1 MAASLARFGD
11 RYARRV
17 FSADELA
24 LWPGAVPVWACADL
38 AERFAAKEAT
48 IKVLAPGDRGLDL
61 RSIEVCRQRGAGCSV
76 RLSGA
81 AATLAQEAG
90 IGRVTLSVSSAGG
103 VAMAVAIGSGDG
115 RGRTGS
121 VEHGHGDMGKAEIGE
136 AEIGKAEIGEA
147 EIGKAAIRK
156 DGEA

>member
-1 MAASLARFGD
+1 MVDVGEVAASLARFGD

-24 LWPGAVPVWACADL
+24 LWPGAVPVRACTDL

-48 IKVLAPGDRGLDL
+48 IKVLAPGDQGLDW
-61 RSIEVCRQRGAGCSV
+61 RSIEVRRQGRAGCSV

-103 VAMAVAIGSGDG
+103 VAMAVAIGSGNGSG
-115 RGRTGS
+115 RPGP
-121 VEHGHGDMGKAEIGE
+121 VEHDNG
-136 AEIGKAEIGEA
+136 EIGKAETRKA
-147 EIGKAAIRK
+147 EIRK